1 MASKLEK
8 ISLYVE
14 TIRILLDGIDEEY
27 KIPRPAF
34 KHLHMKI
41 DNLFFE

>member
-14 TIRILLDGIDEEY
+14 TIRILLDEIDEEHKNSAAWVQELAY
-27 KIPRPAF
+27 ENR
-34 KHLHMKI
+34 
-41 DNLFFE
+41 